1 MRKVDR
7 SAGPGAGRSTRR
19 PHAGF
24 QVGHHLVV
32 LVRMLGHGGL
42 GDPECVVLNVSIIGS
57 ILS

>member
-1 MRKVDR
+1 MQKEDR
-7 SAGPGAGRSTRR
+7 SAGPGAGRSIRC
-19 PHAGF
+19 PPAGF

-32 LVRMLGHGGL
+32 LVRMPGHGGL